1 MSISRKEIKPQRLTD
16 TEKIAKDSPIHDIKR
31 VEHEPYERKPKDDNM
46 WNKIKTTL
54 LERLIPT
61 LQEQINIDIGV
72 RKKGGTGVVQ
82 ARVTVTALGRV
93 ILMRKKTFKL

>member
-16 TEKIAKDSPIHDIKR
+16 TEKIAKDSPIHDINR
-31 VEHEPYERKPKDDNM
+31 VEHEPYERKPKEPDM

-54 LERLIPT
+54 LERLLPT
-61 LQEQINIDIGV
+61 LRDQIDIDIDV

-82 ARVTVTALGRV
+82 ASVTVTVLGRV

>member
-1 MSISRKEIKPQRLTD
+1 MGISRKEIKPQRLTD
-16 TEKIAKDSPIHDIKR
+16 TEKIAKESPIHDIEK
-31 VEHEPYERKPKDDNM
+31 VEQPERKPKDDDM

-54 LERLIPT
+54 LERLLPT
-61 LQEQINIDIGV
+61 LRDQIDIDIDV

-82 ARVTVTALGRV
+82 ASVTVTALGRV